1 MALYRLK
8 VIRSPDGDTAELF
21 YVRTDELIAR
31 GTPDEV
37 EKVLARL
44 IREAAEEGTKLHEIA
59 VGRGRG
65 CEGASRPAGIRI
77 AAGDVRRWL
86 LPAEHAAGTTTLMV
100 VLSIQRDPAPE
111 ARQSSAPPRRKCR
124 GF

>member
-65 CEGASRPAGIRI
+65 CEGASGLVGSRI
-77 AAGDVRRWL
+77 AAGYVRRRI
-86 LPAEHAAGTTTLMV
+86 LPAEHAAVTKWGSITMV
-100 VLSIQRDPAPE
+100 LVIILTIQ
-111 ARQSSAPPRRKCR
+111 QS
-124 GF
+124 

>member
-1 MALYRLK
+1 VALYRLK

-44 IREAAEEGTKLHEIA
+44 IREAAEEGTKHHEIA

-77 AAGDVRRWL
+77 AALRAMFDVGYFPPNTL
-86 LPAEHAAGTTTLMV
+86 LE
-100 VLSIQRDPAPE
+100 
-111 ARQSSAPPRRKCR
+111 PRH
-124 GF
+124 